1 MFRNIK
7 SDATNFQ
14 LTYKGF
20 HLLKHCD
27 FKHYK
32 IKLKNTM
39 TVKGMLN
46 LDRACSCPYYIN
58 QKKTYV
64 LFFSEKPAVMLQL
77 LDGDLENFAV

>member
-1 MFRNIK
+1 
-7 SDATNFQ
+7 
-14 LTYKGF
+14 
-20 HLLKHCD
+20 
-27 FKHYK
+27 
-32 IKLKNTM
+32 M